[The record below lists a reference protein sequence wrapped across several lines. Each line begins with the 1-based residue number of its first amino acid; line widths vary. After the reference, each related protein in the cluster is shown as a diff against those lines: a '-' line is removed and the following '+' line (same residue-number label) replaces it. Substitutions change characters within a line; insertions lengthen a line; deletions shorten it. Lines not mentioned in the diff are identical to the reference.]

1 MGLLDLIRRKKKVDT
16 LSLDSIKREELK
28 LTVAENQKLSQLEKL
43 EKEKKEKEDIF
54 SKGLKIKSPARRRQL
69 ARLYEARSRNVGVL
83 ERELALLSKEI
94 TTTSAIRLAVERKQM
109 KREGVAKLLSRI
121 SEADLVK
128 ILEDDKITSEAYL
141 EKLNTILSTITED
154 ASSIISEIGTEGQEI
169 MRVWEKMDE
178 GEIESVEDGIKEA
191 EKAVKK
197 TELE

>member
-43 EKEKKEKEDIF
+43 EKEKEDIF

>member
-43 EKEKKEKEDIF
+43 EKEKEDIF
-54 SKGLKIKSPARRRQL
+54 SKGLKIKSPTRRRQL

-128 ILEDDKITSEAYL
+128 ILEDDKITSEAYI

>member
-43 EKEKKEKEDIF
+43 EKEKEDIF
-54 SKGLKIKSPARRRQL
+54 SKGLKIKSPTRRRQL

-178 GEIESVEDGIKEA
+178 GEIDSVEDGIKEA

>member
-43 EKEKKEKEDIF
+43 EKEKEDIF
-54 SKGLKIKSPARRRQL
+54 SKGLKIKSPTRRRQL